1 MSSSSSSSSGL
12 GALLD
17 QVVAKVQATIVE
29 LGDRGGSSK
38 ARIKKALGADADEM
52 ALVTVALKRGTA
64 NGVFARAGNK
74 YRIRPPPAPD
84 VKIVGHMSL
93 EERLRRG
100 AKDAVIVEDKP
111 PQKTITIS
119 LIDQGGDET
128 CFKCSTTTKMSK
140 LFHIYAKRKGV
151 ERTVFRFMIDGEAI
165 NDDATPRS
173 LELEDRDQV
182 DVLLEQTGDIGIF
195 GAHAN
200 SPGIMHLTTR
210 EHLSRGAAS
219 KLIKTLNANPN
230 ACFLNQKEPGI
241 LVAAQRDTL
250 MQHVDAH
257 WNGKSPDFKLPLSNA
272 ELAKLVGEKSYAQLR
287 ALMRNTHD
295 AILLRRCMEHG
306 KAIKFHTDHSFKTL
320 QVPLN
325 EKYVGGRLVYVTQDG
340 MTYPDRSAGS
350 FTLHRNDILHGVTRL
365 ESGVRYGLFMLQ
377 KKETA

>member
-38 ARIKKALGADADEM
+38 ARIKKALGADADET
-52 ALVTVALKRGTA
+52 ALVTAALKRGTA

-119 LIDQGGDET
+119 FKQGGDET
-128 CFKCSTTTKMSK
+128 FFKCSTTTKMSK

-151 ERTVFRFMIDGEAI
+151 ERTVLRFMIDGERI
-165 NDDATPRS
+165 HDDATPRS
-173 LELEDRDQV
+173 FELEDRDQV
-182 DVLLEQTGDIGIF
+182 EVRWEQTGDIGIF

-241 LVAAQRDTL
+241 LIAAQRDTL

>member
-52 ALVTVALKRGTA
+52 ALVTAALKRGTA

-111 PQKTITIS
+111 PQKIAIS
-119 LIDQGGDET
+119 FKDQGGDET
-128 CFKCSTTTKMSK
+128 FFICFTTMKMSK